1 MFKVDLKEKAKK
13 AEKKPSAIGLDV
25 DLRAYSDRAE
35 KHHKI
40 KKLTELSDD
49 MKEKSI
55 SVGIDA
61 GEECRAGSFYQI
73 DHSVILSTSF
83 QSGLELMSITEA
95 LKKYDWLAE
104 YWWNAI
110 SVDADKYTAQA
121 ELKQHQGYF
130 IRALPGA
137 KVEFP
142 LQACLYMTRDGMA
155 QNVHNIIIAEE
166 GSELH
171 IITGCATDTKVKT
184 GLHVGVSE
192 FYVKKNAQITFSMIH
207 NWAEEMIVR
216 PRSAII
222 VEENGLFL
230 SNYVCMKPVKN
241 LQMYPTAYCIGE
253 NATVRFNTI
262 LLAAE
267 GSTMDTGSRVFLKA
281 KDSKAEIVSR
291 ALTSG
296 GDIIARGHL
305 IGEVPGIKAHLECR
319 GLMLSDKG
327 TIHAIPELEG
337 RAHDIDMSHEA
348 AVGKIAEEEIQYLM
362 ARGLSSD
369 EATAAIVRGFLD
381 VEIKGL
387 PRHLE
392 EELKKAVSMED
403 ESHVL

>member
-1 MFKVDLKEKAKK
+1 MLKVDIKKKAKK
-13 AEKKPSAIGLDV
+13 AEKKSSAIGLDV
-25 DLRAYSDRAE
+25 DLGAYSDRAE

-40 KKLTELSDD
+40 KKLAELSDD
-49 MKEKSI
+49 IKDESI

-61 GEECRAGSFYQI
+61 GESCRSGSFYQV
-73 DHSVILSTSF
+73 DHSVILSSSY
-83 QSGLELMSITEA
+83 QSGLEVMSITAA
-95 LKKYDWLAE
+95 LKKYDWLTD
-104 YWWNAI
+104 YWWNAVK
-110 SVDADKYTAQA
+110 VDADKYTAQA
-121 ELKQHQGYF
+121 ELKQNHGYF
-130 IRALPGA
+130 LRALPGA

-142 LQACLYMTRDGMA
+142 LQACLYMTKDGMA

-171 IITGCATDTKVKT
+171 VITGCATASAAKT
-184 GLHVGVSE
+184 GLHIGVSE
-192 FYVKKNAQITFSMIH
+192 FYVNKNAKITFTMIH

-222 VEENGLFL
+222 VEDNGLFL

-241 LQMYPTAYCIGE
+241 IQMYPTAYCVGE
-253 NATVRFNTI
+253 NATVRFHTI
-262 LLAAE
+262 LLAQK
-267 GSTMDTGSRVFLKA
+267 GSTMDIGSRVFLKA

-305 IGEVPGIKAHLECR
+305 IGEVPGIKAHMECR
-319 GLMLSDKG
+319 GLMLSKKG

-337 RAHDIDMSHEA
+337 RVNNIDMSHEA

-387 PRHLE
+387 PKHLE
-392 EELKKAVSMED
+392 GEMKKAIRMED
-403 ESHVL
+403 ESHAL

>member
-1 MFKVDLKEKAKK
+1 MLTLDIKKKAKK
-13 AEKKPSAIGLDV
+13 AEKKPSALGLDV
-25 DLRAYSDRAE
+25 DLNAYSDRAE

-40 KKLTELSDD
+40 NKLAELPNDV
-49 MKEKSI
+49 KEKSV

-61 GEECRAGSFYQI
+61 GERCRSGSFYQV
-73 DHSVILSTSF
+73 DHSVILSSSY
-83 QSGLELMSITEA
+83 QSGLEVMSITEA
-95 LKKYDWLAE
+95 LKKYDWLSD
-104 YWWNAI
+104 YWWHAVK
-110 SVDADKYTAQA
+110 VDADKYTAQA
-121 ELKQHQGYF
+121 ELKQNHGYF
-130 IRALPGA
+130 LRALPGA

-142 LQACLYMTRDGMA
+142 LQACLYMTKDGMA

-171 IITGCATDTKVKT
+171 VITGCATASTAKT

-192 FYVKKNAQITFSMIH
+192 FYVKKNARITFTMIH

-241 LQMYPTAYCIGE
+241 IQMYPTAYCVGE
-253 NATVRFNTI
+253 NATVIFNTV
-262 LLAAE
+262 LLAHK
-267 GSTMDTGSRVFLKA
+267 GSTMDIGSRVFLKA
-281 KDSKAEIVSR
+281 RDSKAEIVSR

-305 IGEVPGIKAHLECR
+305 IGEVPGIKAHMECR
-319 GLMLSDKG
+319 GLMLSEKG

-337 RAHDIDMSHEA
+337 RVNNIDMSHEA

-387 PRHLE
+387 PKHLE
-392 EELKKAVSMED
+392 REMKKAIRMDD
-403 ESHVL
+403 ESHAL